1 MTSLRRR
8 FKLLGETKSERMSL
22 VHLLDNGSSI
32 APRNAMCLSG
42 ELLKY
47 IQKNFRGEFKN

>member
-8 FKLLGETKSERMSL
+8 FKLIGETKSERMSL

-32 APRNAMCLSG
+32 APRDAMCLSG